1 MLSRLMI
8 SQEWQVFAL
17 LLCHIFPCSL
27 VVICYGAITSRLAV
41 WLGDSTPKLNGGTS
55 FHPLTQLEPIGLL
68 LFVTTGVGWGT
79 WFPMEPKNFK
89 RPKRD
94 SLFLLLIGTFLGF
107 LCSGLALGCAS
118 FLYHR
123 NATSMFSVIVV
134 LFFCD
139 LSVIFLSFSLFQW
152 IPFPY
157 FGAFRYSS
165 PFFPHKATEKI
176 LKYHKHLSLGFIVL
190 MWSGLVQPTLHTIVF
205 TLLSPMCHL
214 WNVPI
219 SLITNYFLPC

>member
-27 VVICYGAITSRLAV
+27 VVISYGAITSRVAV
-41 WLGDSTPKLNGGTS
+41 WLGDCTPKLNGGTS
-55 FHPLTQLEPIGLL
+55 FRPSTQLEPIGLL
-68 LFVTTGVGWGT
+68 LFATTGVGWGT

-89 RPKRD
+89 RPKVD
-94 SLFLLLIGTFLGF
+94 SLFLLLVGTFTGIF
-107 LCSGLALGCAS
+107 FSGLALGCAS

-123 NATSMFSVIVV
+123 NATSVFSVIVI

-139 LSVIFLSFSLFQW
+139 LSVLFLSFSLFQW

-157 FGAFRYSS
+157 FGVFRYAS
-165 PFFPHKATEKI
+165 PFFPSKLTEKI
-176 LKYHKHLSLGFIVL
+176 LKYHKHLTLGFIVL
-190 MWSGLVQPTLHTIVF
+190 LWSGLLQSSLHEIVF
-205 TLLSPMCHL
+205 ALLSPMCNL
-214 WNVPI
+214 FDIPT
-219 SLITNYFLPC
+219 SLVTNYFLPC